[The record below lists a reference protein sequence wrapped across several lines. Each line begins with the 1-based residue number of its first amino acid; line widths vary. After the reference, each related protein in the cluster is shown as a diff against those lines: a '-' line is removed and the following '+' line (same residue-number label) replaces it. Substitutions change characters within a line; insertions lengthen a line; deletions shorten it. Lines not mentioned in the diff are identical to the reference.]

1 MALGDLIDGAVYAAT
16 ANALT
21 HPPVGSPVVKPT
33 APTVGNSLFLCVN
46 SSSIIQTPAG
56 YALDDATNGFVTAN
70 NDMRIFRRTVQA
82 GDTATMPTVT
92 LNASRP
98 CTIDWFER
106 EGVATLDSSATK
118 KTYAGAAVGALTTN
132 AITTIAA
139 AVVMIAMISPEVN
152 AVRTMSAWLSTFVE
166 SSDQTPSGGT
176 AIYGAAV
183 ATRQVAAQGT
193 YSTGATIDGTLTTP
207 NYDALLLAYT
217 FAVGGGG
224 GGGGGPSSA
233 QFVGVRN

>member
-1 MALGDLIDGAVYAAT
+1 MALGDVLDGATYAAA

-21 HPPVGSPVVKPT
+21 HPPVGAPVTKANDPVV
-33 APTVGNSLFLCVN
+33 GNTLFLCVN
-46 SSSIIQTPAG
+46 SSSIIQTPPG
-56 YALDDATNGFVTAN
+56 YALDDPVNSFVTHN

-82 GDTATMPTVT
+82 GDTKTMPTIT

-98 CTIDWFER
+98 CTIDFFEA
-106 EGVATLDSSATK
+106 EGVATFDSAAAK
-118 KTYAGAAVGALTTN
+118 KTYNGVAVGALTTN
-132 AITTIAA
+132 AITTVAA
-139 AVVMIAMISPEVN
+139 AVLLLAMISPEQN
-152 AVRTMSAWLSTFVE
+152 SARTVSAWLSTFVE
-166 SSDQTPSGGT
+166 HSDLSPTGGT

-183 ATRQVAAQGT
+183 ATRNVAAQGT
-193 YSTGATIDGTLTTP
+193 YSTGATIDATLTTTL
-207 NYDALLLAYT
+207 YDALVLAYT